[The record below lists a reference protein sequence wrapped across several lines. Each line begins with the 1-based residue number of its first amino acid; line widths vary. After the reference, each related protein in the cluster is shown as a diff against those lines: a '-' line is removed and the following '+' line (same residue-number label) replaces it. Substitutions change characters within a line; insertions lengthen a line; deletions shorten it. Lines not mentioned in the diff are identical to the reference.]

1 MSIRR
6 VGKADKT
13 ISAPVSA
20 GKNKSAAVG
29 AGENFAQQLAQVAGV
44 RVSEAVDQI
53 AAAKS
58 VNGVSSQGPSHH
70 QRREQMEQASEL
82 LDTLEALG
90 QDLDPTLL
98 ASGGNEAL
106 ARQRLKETRDQALRT
121 LSDSPA
127 HSEERELLH
136 RTALLA
142 TVELAKSERGDYK

>member
-13 ISAPVSA
+13 ITKPVST
-20 GKNKSAAVG
+20 GKNKTAAVG
-29 AGENFAQQLAQVAGV
+29 TGENFAHQLAQVAGV
-44 RVSEAVDQI
+44 RSPETIEEV
-53 AAAKS
+53 AAPQ
-58 VNGVSSQGPSHH
+58 VVTGVSSKGPSPH
-70 QRREQMEQASEL
+70 QRREQMEQTDEL

-98 ASGGNEAL
+98 SEDGNDEL

-121 LSDSPA
+121 LSDTPV

>member
-13 ISAPVSA
+13 ITRPVST
-20 GKNKSAAVG
+20 GKNKAAGVG
-29 AGENFAQQLAQVAGV
+29 AGENFAHQLAQVAGV
-44 RVSEAVDQI
+44 HAPEAVEEV
-53 AAAKS
+53 AAARVVS
-58 VNGVSSQGPSHH
+58 GVSSQGSSNQ
-70 QRREQMEQASEL
+70 QRREQMEQTGEL
-82 LDTLEALG
+82 LETLEALG
-90 QDLDPTLL
+90 QELDPSLL
-98 ASGGNEAL
+98 IKDGNDEL

-121 LSDSPA
+121 LSDAPA

>member
-13 ISAPVSA
+13 TTRPVSTGNNKAA
-20 GKNKSAAVG
+20 GIGK
-29 AGENFAQQLAQVAGV
+29 GEDFSHQLAQVAGV
-44 RVSEAVDQI
+44 HIPEAVEGV
-53 AAAKS
+53 AATRV
-58 VNGVSSQGPSHH
+58 VNSVSSQGSSPH
-70 QRREQMEQASEL
+70 QRREQMEQAGEL
-82 LDTLEALG
+82 LDSLEALG
-90 QDLDPTLL
+90 QDLDPADLIKD
-98 ASGGNEAL
+98 GNDDL

-121 LSDSPA
+121 LSDAPA